1 MKHKS
6 MIALCVLLAAGLVSA
21 GGVAIVDS
29 RQAEDLPG
37 QKFKKILVIGLAH
50 DSALRDRLEIKF
62 AGALKSR
69 RVESIESRT
78 LLPNLV
84 KVKDPA
90 AAIAEL
96 MQQEGID
103 GVITIRSGSYWKKS
117 AAKWPGCWEGWVE
130 PVPSLQA
137 VLADSIPAPKKV
149 KGDQIGVSVTFWA
162 GDDMH
167 RIWVGRT
174 DTHPKDDLING
185 MRPFVQSI
193 VDTMRGVKLL

>member
-6 MIALCVLLAAGLVSA
+6 VIALCVLLAAGLVSA

-29 RQAEDLPG
+29 RQAEELPG
-37 QKFKKILVIGLAH
+37 HKFKKMLVIGLAH

-62 AGALKSR
+62 AGGLKSR
-69 RVESIESRT
+69 LVEVIESRS
-78 LLPNLV
+78 LLPDLM

-103 GVITIRSGSYWKKS
+103 GVITIRSASYWKKS
-117 AAKWPGCWEGWVE
+117 AKQWPALWGGWVE
-130 PVPSLQA
+130 PVPTLQS
-137 VLADSIPAPKKV
+137 VLEASIPAPKKV
-149 KGDQIGVSVTFWA
+149 KGDQLGISVAFWA
-162 GDDMH
+162 GDDLH

-174 DTHPKDDLING
+174 DTHLKDDLING
-185 MRPFVQSI
+185 MRPFVQSVI
-193 VDTMRGVKLL
+193 DIMRGVKLL